1 MSRAFTKERDD
12 APEPRLTVRRDEPT
26 PITPAG
32 LRRLEQQMA
41 AAADPAERA
50 RLAAVLAAVYAVEP
64 PEDRSVVALGATVT
78 LDVPGRGEQRF
89 TIVGED
95 ETDVAQGRIGV
106 GSPLALALLGARAGA
121 VVTWARPAG
130 SVDVVVK
137 QIAYDEGDNGR

>member
-32 LRRLEQQMA
+32 LRRLEQQLA
-41 AAADPAERA
+41 ETADPAERA
-50 RLAAVLAAVYAVEP
+50 RVADVLAAVYAVEP

-95 ETDVAQGRIGV
+95 ETDVAHGRIGA
-106 GSPLALALLGARAGA
+106 GSPLALALLGARAGDA
-121 VVTWARPAG
+121 VTWARPAG
-130 SVDVVVK
+130 SVDVVVR
-137 QIAYDEGDNGR
+137 QIAYDDADNGR